1 MIGMLRRRR
10 PVAQDAEEL
19 EPVEQ
24 RQAEV
29 EQDEIGRI
37 ARDGGEGRR
46 AGADDVGADFA
57 AALERVL
64 DEIGDIPFVL
74 DDEHPLG
81 PRAVRGRGRLDC
93 CCVSHVCT
101 VLLGTVAA
109 SVFRR
114 IVRQV
119 NSRLIGRVGRV
130 GRVGQVGRS
139 APPRYSVFMYSSSAR
154 LDAAGSSVP

>member
-1 MIGMLRRRR
+1 M
-10 PVAQDAEEL
+10 AQDAEEL

-57 AALERVL
+57 AAFERVL

-81 PRAVRGRGRLDC
+81 PRSMSGPSPSGLLLRLPRR
-93 CCVSHVCT
+93 VT
-101 VLLGTVAA
+101 VLD
-109 SVFRR
+109 
-114 IVRQV
+114 RQ
-119 NSRLIGRVGRV
+119 
-130 GRVGQVGRS
+130 
-139 APPRYSVFMYSSSAR
+139 
-154 LDAAGSSVP
+154 